1 MIVAIPGVVGEGAE
15 TTIAYAVGCCGGP
28 LLADGCNH
36 RPIYAAATGNQGY
49 SHKDRARL
57 NQPLARLA

>member
-15 TTIAYAVGCCGGP
+15 TTTAYAVRLRWRPAGG
-28 LLADGCNH
+28 DGRNH
-36 RPIYAAATGNQGY
+36 RPIYAAATGNQGH